1 MLRHLLAFE
10 SRLLLRNGVFWVVLV
25 VFGLLGFGMM
35 VDDEISFGGGVGNI
49 MRNAP
54 AVVITL
60 LATFGLLSVLLSTI
74 FVAGIALR
82 DFEQRTAEL
91 FFATPMRKRDYL
103 LGRFGGGFLA
113 SLAIMLVTA
122 LGLWLGSLMP
132 WLDQA
137 RLGPTPW
144 AAYAWAFAVLVIPNL
159 LFQAALLFMLAT
171 LTRSMLYSYIGV
183 IAFIVLWTM
192 SGYLTRDLDSRWI
205 GAMLDPSGLTA
216 VSEHIRYWSS
226 DQYNSQLP
234 ALTGLLLGNRLLWLG
249 ATAAM
254 LTAAFRLFRADREG
268 IVSRNTSSS
277 GRGRWRRAGKASE
290 ASGRRCD
297 GCKRSRYSRRS
308 SKACRAVSSPQ
319 RATISLRWRPAT
331 APSSSSTRPSS
342 SGTTVSRWRASSRT
356 CGSRLLATSCARR

>member
-54 AVVITL
+54 AVVITV

-82 DFEQRTAEL
+82 DFEQRSAEL
-91 FFATPMRKRDYL
+91 FFATPLSRRDYL

-192 SGYLTRDLDSRWI
+192 SGDLTRDLDSRTLM
-205 GAMLDPSGLTA
+205 AREVPGLFFVGEA
-216 VSEHIRYWSS
+216 V
-226 DQYNSQLP
+226 DV
-234 ALTGLLLGNRLLWLG
+234 TGWLG
-249 ATAAM
+249 GYNFLWA
-254 LTAAFRLFRADREG
+254 
-268 IVSRNTSSS
+268 
-277 GRGRWRRAGKASE
+277 W
-290 ASGRRCD
+290 ASGWSA
-297 GCKRSRYSRRS
+297 GQ
-308 SKACRAVSSPQ
+308 AA
-319 RATISLRWRPAT
+319 
-331 APSSSSTRPSS
+331 
-342 SGTTVSRWRASSRT
+342 
-356 CGSRLLATSCARR
+356 